1 MRNNAFLHLGQ
12 AATEDNICLAVSPSM
27 KALGVKNR
35 CRIKDIPGYIK
46 HIVAQPRMQL
56 YIDCA
61 AEIYAVFLK
70 YIAPEDIHV
79 YSIDESFLDVT
90 PYLAMYK
97 MTAKEIAV
105 MIIKDVKDTVG
116 TICTCGIGTN
126 LYLAKIALDIKA
138 KHAVDFPCIGF
149 SSVFFIS
156 ALQLYARCDEK
167 NYVVIKGTCTEI
179 EKTGLRRK
187 VKDIY
192 VKEDQ
197 FTVRIV
203 RPTMK
208 LRSLNVGDRITIYL
222 ADNAPVYEMD
232 GCKVICNTLAVEKE
246 YGS

>member
-1 MRNNAFLHLGQ
+1 MKNKFRQFPQVLQKQILIRLTAG
-12 AATEDNICLAVSPSM
+12 IVSLLM
-27 KALGVKNR
+27 LV
-35 CRIKDIPGYIK
+35 IIL
-46 HIVAQPRMQL
+46 L
-56 YIDCA
+56 YR
-61 AEIYAVFLK
+61 
-70 YIAPEDIHV
+70 
-79 YSIDESFLDVT
+79 
-90 PYLAMYK
+90 
-97 MTAKEIAV
+97 
-105 MIIKDVKDTVG
+105 G
-116 TICTCGIGTN
+116 GIE
-126 LYLAKIALDIKA
+126 LM
-138 KHAVDFPCIGF
+138 FPCIGF

-167 NYVVIKGTCTEI
+167 NYVVIKGTCMEI

-203 RPTMK
+203 RPSMK

>member
-1 MRNNAFLHLGQ
+1 MKDKFRQFPQVLQKQILIRLTAG
-12 AATEDNICLAVSPSM
+12 IVSLLM
-27 KALGVKNR
+27 LV
-35 CRIKDIPGYIK
+35 IIL
-46 HIVAQPRMQL
+46 L
-56 YIDCA
+56 YR
-61 AEIYAVFLK
+61 
-70 YIAPEDIHV
+70 
-79 YSIDESFLDVT
+79 
-90 PYLAMYK
+90 
-97 MTAKEIAV
+97 
-105 MIIKDVKDTVG
+105 G
-116 TICTCGIGTN
+116 GIE
-126 LYLAKIALDIKA
+126 LM
-138 KHAVDFPCIGF
+138 FPCIGF

-167 NYVVIKGTCTEI
+167 NYVVINGTCMEI

-203 RPTMK
+203 RPSMK

>member
-1 MRNNAFLHLGQ
+1 MKDKFRQFPQVLQKQILIRLTAG
-12 AATEDNICLAVSPSM
+12 IVSLLM
-27 KALGVKNR
+27 LV
-35 CRIKDIPGYIK
+35 IIL
-46 HIVAQPRMQL
+46 L
-56 YIDCA
+56 YRGGL
-61 AEIYAVFLK
+61 EL
-70 YIAPEDIHV
+70 
-79 YSIDESFLDVT
+79 
-90 PYLAMYK
+90 M
-97 MTAKEIAV
+97 
-105 MIIKDVKDTVG
+105 
-116 TICTCGIGTN
+116 
-126 LYLAKIALDIKA
+126 
-138 KHAVDFPCIGF
+138 FPCIGF

-156 ALQLYARCDEK
+156 ALQMYARCDEK
-167 NYVVIKGTCTEI
+167 NYVVIKGICTEI

-203 RPTMK
+203 RPSMK

>member
-1 MRNNAFLHLGQ
+1 MKDKFRQFPKVLQKQILIRLTAG
-12 AATEDNICLAVSPSM
+12 IVSLLM
-27 KALGVKNR
+27 LV
-35 CRIKDIPGYIK
+35 IIL
-46 HIVAQPRMQL
+46 L
-56 YIDCA
+56 YR
-61 AEIYAVFLK
+61 
-70 YIAPEDIHV
+70 
-79 YSIDESFLDVT
+79 
-90 PYLAMYK
+90 
-97 MTAKEIAV
+97 
-105 MIIKDVKDTVG
+105 G
-116 TICTCGIGTN
+116 GIE
-126 LYLAKIALDIKA
+126 LM
-138 KHAVDFPCIGF
+138 FPCIGF

>member
-1 MRNNAFLHLGQ
+1 MKDKFRQFPQVLQKQILIRLTAG
-12 AATEDNICLAVSPSM
+12 IVSLM
-27 KALGVKNR
+27 MLV
-35 CRIKDIPGYIK
+35 IIL
-46 HIVAQPRMQL
+46 L
-56 YIDCA
+56 YRGGL
-61 AEIYAVFLK
+61 EL
-70 YIAPEDIHV
+70 
-79 YSIDESFLDVT
+79 
-90 PYLAMYK
+90 M
-97 MTAKEIAV
+97 
-105 MIIKDVKDTVG
+105 
-116 TICTCGIGTN
+116 
-126 LYLAKIALDIKA
+126 
-138 KHAVDFPCIGF
+138 FPCIGF

-167 NYVVIKGTCTEI
+167 NYVVIKGICTEI

-203 RPTMK
+203 RPSMK

>member
-1 MRNNAFLHLGQ
+1 MKDKFRQFPKVLQKQILIRLTAG
-12 AATEDNICLAVSPSM
+12 IVSLLM
-27 KALGVKNR
+27 LV
-35 CRIKDIPGYIK
+35 IIL
-46 HIVAQPRMQL
+46 L
-56 YIDCA
+56 YRGGF
-61 AEIYAVFLK
+61 EL
-70 YIAPEDIHV
+70 
-79 YSIDESFLDVT
+79 
-90 PYLAMYK
+90 M
-97 MTAKEIAV
+97 
-105 MIIKDVKDTVG
+105 
-116 TICTCGIGTN
+116 
-126 LYLAKIALDIKA
+126 
-138 KHAVDFPCIGF
+138 FPCIGF
-149 SSVFFIS
+149 SAVFFIS

-167 NYVVIKGTCTEI
+167 NYVVIRGTCTEI

>member
-1 MRNNAFLHLGQ
+1 MKDKFRQFPQVLQKQILIRLTAG
-12 AATEDNICLAVSPSM
+12 IVSLLM
-27 KALGVKNR
+27 LV
-35 CRIKDIPGYIK
+35 IIL
-46 HIVAQPRMQL
+46 L
-56 YIDCA
+56 YR
-61 AEIYAVFLK
+61 
-70 YIAPEDIHV
+70 
-79 YSIDESFLDVT
+79 
-90 PYLAMYK
+90 
-97 MTAKEIAV
+97 
-105 MIIKDVKDTVG
+105 G
-116 TICTCGIGTN
+116 GIE
-126 LYLAKIALDIKA
+126 LM
-138 KHAVDFPCIGF
+138 FPCIGF
-149 SSVFFIS
+149 SSIFFIS

-167 NYVVIKGTCTEI
+167 NYVVIKGICTEI

>member
-1 MRNNAFLHLGQ
+1 MKDKFRQFPQVLQKQILIRLTAG
-12 AATEDNICLAVSPSM
+12 IVSLLM
-27 KALGVKNR
+27 LV
-35 CRIKDIPGYIK
+35 IIL
-46 HIVAQPRMQL
+46 L
-56 YIDCA
+56 YRGGL
-61 AEIYAVFLK
+61 EL
-70 YIAPEDIHV
+70 
-79 YSIDESFLDVT
+79 
-90 PYLAMYK
+90 M
-97 MTAKEIAV
+97 
-105 MIIKDVKDTVG
+105 
-116 TICTCGIGTN
+116 
-126 LYLAKIALDIKA
+126 
-138 KHAVDFPCIGF
+138 FPCIGF

-167 NYVVIKGTCTEI
+167 NYVVIKGICTEI

-203 RPTMK
+203 RPSMK

-222 ADNAPVYEMD
+222 ADNVPVYEMD

>member
-1 MRNNAFLHLGQ
+1 MKDKFRQFPLVLQKQILIRLTAG
-12 AATEDNICLAVSPSM
+12 IVSLLM
-27 KALGVKNR
+27 LV
-35 CRIKDIPGYIK
+35 IIL
-46 HIVAQPRMQL
+46 L
-56 YIDCA
+56 YRGGL
-61 AEIYAVFLK
+61 EL
-70 YIAPEDIHV
+70 
-79 YSIDESFLDVT
+79 
-90 PYLAMYK
+90 M
-97 MTAKEIAV
+97 
-105 MIIKDVKDTVG
+105 
-116 TICTCGIGTN
+116 
-126 LYLAKIALDIKA
+126 
-138 KHAVDFPCIGF
+138 FPCIGF

-156 ALQLYARCDEK
+156 ALQMYARYDEK
-167 NYVVIKGTCTEI
+167 NYVVIKGICTEI

-203 RPTMK
+203 RPSMK

>member
-1 MRNNAFLHLGQ
+1 MKNKFRQFPQVLQKQILIRLTAG
-12 AATEDNICLAVSPSM
+12 IVSLLM
-27 KALGVKNR
+27 LV
-35 CRIKDIPGYIK
+35 
-46 HIVAQPRMQL
+46 
-56 YIDCA
+56 
-61 AEIYAVFLK
+61 
-70 YIAPEDIHV
+70 
-79 YSIDESFLDVT
+79 
-90 PYLAMYK
+90 
-97 MTAKEIAV
+97 
-105 MIIKDVKDTVG
+105 IILLSRG
-116 TICTCGIGTN
+116 GIE
-126 LYLAKIALDIKA
+126 LM
-138 KHAVDFPCIGF
+138 FPCIGF
-149 SSVFFIS
+149 SSIFFIS

-203 RPTMK
+203 RPSMK

>member
-1 MRNNAFLHLGQ
+1 MIDKFRQFPQVLQKQILIRLTAG
-12 AATEDNICLAVSPSM
+12 IVSLLM
-27 KALGVKNR
+27 LV
-35 CRIKDIPGYIK
+35 IIL
-46 HIVAQPRMQL
+46 L
-56 YIDCA
+56 YR
-61 AEIYAVFLK
+61 
-70 YIAPEDIHV
+70 
-79 YSIDESFLDVT
+79 
-90 PYLAMYK
+90 
-97 MTAKEIAV
+97 
-105 MIIKDVKDTVG
+105 G
-116 TICTCGIGTN
+116 GIE
-126 LYLAKIALDIKA
+126 LM
-138 KHAVDFPCIGF
+138 FPCIGF

-167 NYVVIKGTCTEI
+167 NYVVIKGICTEI

-203 RPTMK
+203 RTSMK

>member
-1 MRNNAFLHLGQ
+1 MKNKFRQFPQVLQKQILIRLTAG
-12 AATEDNICLAVSPSM
+12 IVSLLM
-27 KALGVKNR
+27 LV
-35 CRIKDIPGYIK
+35 IIL
-46 HIVAQPRMQL
+46 L
-56 YIDCA
+56 YR
-61 AEIYAVFLK
+61 
-70 YIAPEDIHV
+70 
-79 YSIDESFLDVT
+79 
-90 PYLAMYK
+90 
-97 MTAKEIAV
+97 
-105 MIIKDVKDTVG
+105 G
-116 TICTCGIGTN
+116 GIE
-126 LYLAKIALDIKA
+126 LM
-138 KHAVDFPCIGF
+138 FPCIGF
-149 SSVFFIS
+149 SSIFFIS

-246 YGS
+246 YGL

>member
-1 MRNNAFLHLGQ
+1 MKDKFRQFPKVLQKQILIRLTAG
-12 AATEDNICLAVSPSM
+12 IVSLLM
-27 KALGVKNR
+27 LV
-35 CRIKDIPGYIK
+35 IIL
-46 HIVAQPRMQL
+46 L
-56 YIDCA
+56 YRGGL
-61 AEIYAVFLK
+61 EL
-70 YIAPEDIHV
+70 
-79 YSIDESFLDVT
+79 
-90 PYLAMYK
+90 M
-97 MTAKEIAV
+97 
-105 MIIKDVKDTVG
+105 
-116 TICTCGIGTN
+116 
-126 LYLAKIALDIKA
+126 
-138 KHAVDFPCIGF
+138 FPCIGF

-208 LRSLNVGDRITIYL
+208 LRSLNIGDRITIYL

-246 YGS
+246 Y

>member
-1 MRNNAFLHLGQ
+1 MKDKFRQFPQVLQKQILIRLTAG
-12 AATEDNICLAVSPSM
+12 IVSLLM
-27 KALGVKNR
+27 LV
-35 CRIKDIPGYIK
+35 IIL
-46 HIVAQPRMQL
+46 L
-56 YIDCA
+56 YR
-61 AEIYAVFLK
+61 
-70 YIAPEDIHV
+70 
-79 YSIDESFLDVT
+79 
-90 PYLAMYK
+90 
-97 MTAKEIAV
+97 
-105 MIIKDVKDTVG
+105 G
-116 TICTCGIGTN
+116 GIE
-126 LYLAKIALDIKA
+126 LM
-138 KHAVDFPCIGF
+138 FPCIGF

-156 ALQLYARCDEK
+156 ALQLYVRCDEM

-203 RPTMK
+203 RPSMK

>member
-1 MRNNAFLHLGQ
+1 MKNKFRQFPQVLQKQILIRLTAG
-12 AATEDNICLAVSPSM
+12 IVSLLM
-27 KALGVKNR
+27 LV
-35 CRIKDIPGYIK
+35 IIL
-46 HIVAQPRMQL
+46 L
-56 YIDCA
+56 YR
-61 AEIYAVFLK
+61 
-70 YIAPEDIHV
+70 
-79 YSIDESFLDVT
+79 
-90 PYLAMYK
+90 
-97 MTAKEIAV
+97 
-105 MIIKDVKDTVG
+105 G
-116 TICTCGIGTN
+116 GIE
-126 LYLAKIALDIKA
+126 LM
-138 KHAVDFPCIGF
+138 FPCIGF

-203 RPTMK
+203 RPSMK

-232 GCKVICNTLAVEKE
+232 DCKVICNTLAVEKE

>member
-1 MRNNAFLHLGQ
+1 MKDKFRQFPKVLQKQILIRLTAG
-12 AATEDNICLAVSPSM
+12 IVSLLM
-27 KALGVKNR
+27 LV
-35 CRIKDIPGYIK
+35 IIL
-46 HIVAQPRMQL
+46 L
-56 YIDCA
+56 YRGGL
-61 AEIYAVFLK
+61 EL
-70 YIAPEDIHV
+70 
-79 YSIDESFLDVT
+79 
-90 PYLAMYK
+90 M
-97 MTAKEIAV
+97 
-105 MIIKDVKDTVG
+105 
-116 TICTCGIGTN
+116 
-126 LYLAKIALDIKA
+126 
-138 KHAVDFPCIGF
+138 FPCIGF

-246 YGS
+246 Y

>member
-1 MRNNAFLHLGQ
+1 MKDKFRQFPQVLQKQILIRLTAG
-12 AATEDNICLAVSPSM
+12 IVSLLM
-27 KALGVKNR
+27 LV
-35 CRIKDIPGYIK
+35 IIL
-46 HIVAQPRMQL
+46 L
-56 YIDCA
+56 YR
-61 AEIYAVFLK
+61 
-70 YIAPEDIHV
+70 
-79 YSIDESFLDVT
+79 
-90 PYLAMYK
+90 
-97 MTAKEIAV
+97 
-105 MIIKDVKDTVG
+105 G
-116 TICTCGIGTN
+116 GIE
-126 LYLAKIALDIKA
+126 LM
-138 KHAVDFPCIGF
+138 FPCIGF
-149 SSVFFIS
+149 SSIFFIS
-156 ALQLYARCDEK
+156 ALQLYTRCYEK

-203 RPTMK
+203 RPSMK

>member
-1 MRNNAFLHLGQ
+1 MKDKFRQFPQVLQKQILIRLTAG
-12 AATEDNICLAVSPSM
+12 IVSLLM
-27 KALGVKNR
+27 LV
-35 CRIKDIPGYIK
+35 IIL
-46 HIVAQPRMQL
+46 L
-56 YIDCA
+56 YRGGL
-61 AEIYAVFLK
+61 EL
-70 YIAPEDIHV
+70 
-79 YSIDESFLDVT
+79 
-90 PYLAMYK
+90 M
-97 MTAKEIAV
+97 
-105 MIIKDVKDTVG
+105 
-116 TICTCGIGTN
+116 
-126 LYLAKIALDIKA
+126 
-138 KHAVDFPCIGF
+138 FPCIGF
-149 SSVFFIS
+149 SSIFFIS

-167 NYVVIKGTCTEI
+167 NYVVIKGTCMEI

-203 RPTMK
+203 RPSMK

>member
-1 MRNNAFLHLGQ
+1 MKDKFRQFPQVLQKQILIRLTAG
-12 AATEDNICLAVSPSM
+12 IVSLLM
-27 KALGVKNR
+27 LV
-35 CRIKDIPGYIK
+35 IIL
-46 HIVAQPRMQL
+46 L
-56 YIDCA
+56 YRGGL
-61 AEIYAVFLK
+61 EL
-70 YIAPEDIHV
+70 
-79 YSIDESFLDVT
+79 
-90 PYLAMYK
+90 M
-97 MTAKEIAV
+97 
-105 MIIKDVKDTVG
+105 
-116 TICTCGIGTN
+116 
-126 LYLAKIALDIKA
+126 
-138 KHAVDFPCIGF
+138 FPCIGF

-203 RPTMK
+203 RPSMK

-232 GCKVICNTLAVEKE
+232 GCKVICNTLAAEKE

>member
-1 MRNNAFLHLGQ
+1 MKDKFRQFPQVLQKQILIRLTAG
-12 AATEDNICLAVSPSM
+12 IVSLLM
-27 KALGVKNR
+27 LV
-35 CRIKDIPGYIK
+35 IIL
-46 HIVAQPRMQL
+46 L
-56 YIDCA
+56 YR
-61 AEIYAVFLK
+61 
-70 YIAPEDIHV
+70 
-79 YSIDESFLDVT
+79 
-90 PYLAMYK
+90 
-97 MTAKEIAV
+97 
-105 MIIKDVKDTVG
+105 G
-116 TICTCGIGTN
+116 GIE
-126 LYLAKIALDIKA
+126 LM
-138 KHAVDFPCIGF
+138 FPCIGF

-187 VKDIY
+187 VKEIY

-203 RPTMK
+203 RPSMK

-246 YGS
+246 YGL

>member
-1 MRNNAFLHLGQ
+1 MKDKFRQFPQVLQKQILIRLTAG
-12 AATEDNICLAVSPSM
+12 IVSLLM
-27 KALGVKNR
+27 LV
-35 CRIKDIPGYIK
+35 IIL
-46 HIVAQPRMQL
+46 L
-56 YIDCA
+56 YRGGL
-61 AEIYAVFLK
+61 EL
-70 YIAPEDIHV
+70 
-79 YSIDESFLDVT
+79 
-90 PYLAMYK
+90 M
-97 MTAKEIAV
+97 
-105 MIIKDVKDTVG
+105 
-116 TICTCGIGTN
+116 
-126 LYLAKIALDIKA
+126 
-138 KHAVDFPCIGF
+138 FPCIGF

-167 NYVVIKGTCTEI
+167 NYVVIKGICTEI

-203 RPTMK
+203 RPSMK

-232 GCKVICNTLAVEKE
+232 GCKVICNALAVAKE

>member
-1 MRNNAFLHLGQ
+1 MKDKFRQFPKVLQKQILIRLTAG
-12 AATEDNICLAVSPSM
+12 IVSLLM
-27 KALGVKNR
+27 LV
-35 CRIKDIPGYIK
+35 IIL
-46 HIVAQPRMQL
+46 L
-56 YIDCA
+56 YRGGL
-61 AEIYAVFLK
+61 EL
-70 YIAPEDIHV
+70 
-79 YSIDESFLDVT
+79 
-90 PYLAMYK
+90 M
-97 MTAKEIAV
+97 
-105 MIIKDVKDTVG
+105 
-116 TICTCGIGTN
+116 
-126 LYLAKIALDIKA
+126 
-138 KHAVDFPCIGF
+138 FPCIGF
-149 SSVFFIS
+149 SSIFFIS

-179 EKTGLRRK
+179 EKTGLRCK

-203 RPTMK
+203 RPSMK

>member
-1 MRNNAFLHLGQ
+1 MKDKFRQFPQVLQKQILIRLTAG
-12 AATEDNICLAVSPSM
+12 IVSLLM
-27 KALGVKNR
+27 LV
-35 CRIKDIPGYIK
+35 IIL
-46 HIVAQPRMQL
+46 L
-56 YIDCA
+56 YR
-61 AEIYAVFLK
+61 
-70 YIAPEDIHV
+70 
-79 YSIDESFLDVT
+79 
-90 PYLAMYK
+90 
-97 MTAKEIAV
+97 
-105 MIIKDVKDTVG
+105 G
-116 TICTCGIGTN
+116 GIE
-126 LYLAKIALDIKA
+126 LM
-138 KHAVDFPCIGF
+138 FPCIGF
-149 SSVFFIS
+149 SSIFFIS

-246 YGS
+246 YGL

>member
-1 MRNNAFLHLGQ
+1 MKDKFRQFPQVLQKQILIRLTAG
-12 AATEDNICLAVSPSM
+12 IVSLLM
-27 KALGVKNR
+27 LV
-35 CRIKDIPGYIK
+35 IIL
-46 HIVAQPRMQL
+46 L
-56 YIDCA
+56 YR
-61 AEIYAVFLK
+61 
-70 YIAPEDIHV
+70 
-79 YSIDESFLDVT
+79 
-90 PYLAMYK
+90 
-97 MTAKEIAV
+97 
-105 MIIKDVKDTVG
+105 G
-116 TICTCGIGTN
+116 GIE
-126 LYLAKIALDIKA
+126 LM
-138 KHAVDFPCIGF
+138 FPCIGF
-149 SSVFFIS
+149 SSIFFIS

-246 YGS
+246 DGL